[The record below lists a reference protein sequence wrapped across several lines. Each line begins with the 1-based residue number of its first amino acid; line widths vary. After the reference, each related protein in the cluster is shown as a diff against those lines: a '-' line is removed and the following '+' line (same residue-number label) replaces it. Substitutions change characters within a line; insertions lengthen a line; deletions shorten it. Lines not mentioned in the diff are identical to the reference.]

1 MKRREMKQLLEERIE
16 RITLLEGRIDT
27 MEQLIEGYRKR
38 EQSIID
44 TLRTAQETAA
54 RVTASAE
61 ANANGVL
68 DEAHRLAVQVAEQA
82 ARAAEE
88 RLASAKSESERVL
101 READIIKREYEEMMT
116 SFNAM
121 LEQNASELQQS
132 AARFATFVRSR
143 RVEAPEGET
152 FYKDVGALAAE
163 ELPDPSGD
171 PSRLMQN
178 IYRIQNR
185 PLPQNGEG
193 AEEAEIR
200 AEALHLAPSE
210 PMEEPEPFSSKA
222 WESEEHTSPSEP
234 QAEFGEIFDEAFHP
248 EEAPAA
254 PTEAPLPPRP
264 PERRLTKEESQA
276 EMQRAFNQLFTR
288 NDPDYTPEQA
298 KEEARSDEAPAE
310 EARPED
316 EPSPEGSAPAP
327 FSMDAWA
334 SEEHQSPTEPQ
345 AEFTPAFDP
354 AFEKTD
360 FVVAPP
366 DDCEPPKPAPAAEPE
381 PYSSGAWASETH
393 ASSNEPQAEAERVF
407 DAMFPAESEP
417 APRAFDASADE
428 PREWEPEREPEMG
441 EVPSVAELMPEN
453 KGGDDDIS
461 LDDLLDEII
470 KAGE

>member
-1 MKRREMKQLLEERIE
+1 MKRREMKQLLEERME

-27 MEQLIEGYRKR
+27 MEQLIEGYRAR

-54 RVTASAE
+54 RVTANAE
-61 ANANGVL
+61 ANAKGLL
-68 DEAHRLAVQVAEQA
+68 DEANQHALQIAEQT

-88 RLASAKSESERVL
+88 RLAAAKAESERVL

-152 FYKDVGALAAE
+152 FYKDVGALAAG

-185 PLPQNGEG
+185 PLPQKGEG

-200 AEALHLAPSE
+200 AEALHLAPPE
-210 PMEEPEPFSSKA
+210 PIEAPAPFSSKA
-222 WESEEHTSPSEP
+222 WESEEHTSPVEP

-254 PTEAPLPPRP
+254 PAAIPAPPRP
-264 PERRLTKEESQA
+264 AERRLTKEESQA

-288 NDPDYTPEQA
+288 NDPEYTPEQA
-298 KEEARSDEAPAE
+298 QQEV
-310 EARPED
+310 RPED
-316 EPSPEGSAPAP
+316 EQGPEGSAPAP

-345 AEFTPAFDP
+345 AEFTPAFDS

-360 FVVAPP
+360 FVVASP
-366 DDCEPPKPAPAAEPE
+366 DDCEPPKTASAAEPE
-381 PYSSGAWASETH
+381 PYSSGAWANGAH

-417 APRAFDASADE
+417 APQAFDASAEE

-441 EVPSVAELMPEN
+441 EVPTVAELVREN

>member
-38 EQSIID
+38 EQAIID

-61 ANANGVL
+61 TNANGVL

-88 RLASAKSESERVL
+88 RLASAKAESERVL

-185 PLPQNGEG
+185 PLPQKGEG

-200 AEALHLAPSE
+200 AEALHLAPPE

-248 EEAPAA
+248 EETPAA
-254 PTEAPLPPRP
+254 PTAAPLPPRP

-298 KEEARSDEAPAE
+298 QQEV
-310 EARPED
+310 RPED
-316 EPSPEGSAPAP
+316 EQGPEGSAPAP